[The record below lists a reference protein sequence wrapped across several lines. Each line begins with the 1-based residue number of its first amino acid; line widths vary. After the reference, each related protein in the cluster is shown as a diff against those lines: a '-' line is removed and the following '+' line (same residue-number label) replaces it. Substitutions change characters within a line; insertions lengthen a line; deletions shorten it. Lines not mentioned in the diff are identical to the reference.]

1 LYLIC
6 LVRDIKF
13 YHADIPTDL
22 ISILV
27 GFRIPE
33 GVREGGKRR
42 GCFAGLSELQKN
54 QFFVFAS
61 HTDATSTMSALP
73 FDPLYPGSIARF
85 EHGVEVVVGAI
96 LGGIQ
101 FAAPRWPRLLG
112 AVSAAVATY
121 EV

>member
-1 LYLIC
+1 LQYSE
-6 LVRDIKF
+6 F
-13 YHADIPTDL
+13 
-22 ISILV
+22 
-27 GFRIPE
+27 
-33 GVREGGKRR
+33 RR
-42 GCFAGLSELQKN
+42 GEGKGGSGEAGFAYVSELQKN

-61 HTDATSTMSALP
+61 QQHTDSTIMSALP

-101 FAAPRWPRLLG
+101 FAVPRWPRLLG